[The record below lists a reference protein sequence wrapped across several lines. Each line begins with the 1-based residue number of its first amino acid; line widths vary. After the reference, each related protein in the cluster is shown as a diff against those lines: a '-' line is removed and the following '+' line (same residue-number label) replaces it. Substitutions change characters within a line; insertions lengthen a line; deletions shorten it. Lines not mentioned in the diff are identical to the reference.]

1 MARIVKPVVAEL
13 SPNIYTAAK
22 SANLSPEEQT
32 IVEQFSFTVKNAKRL
47 RAMDGKAAKQ
57 EFQNLTEDA
66 QASIRAMYPNAEFA
80 KDDPSVAQ
88 RLLGLGVSAVKLA
101 GSPIIATFKTAIEY
115 GKTINTGYSAVREIQ
130 QGASPTEGIEPLNAL
145 KLKNPFANTVW
156 SQSYNGRELYDKGAV
171 NRLETKH
178 GKEKVFVA
186 KGLLAGKTPGEIVEE
201 YGKPDKNIADAIMTA
216 FDEPDEFNIILGD
229 VRYAQT
235 SPGRDI
241 TRYALEARPT
251 SAGGIITRI
260 LLNVGEKPENK
271 KKIAE
276 WEKKIKK
283 RSGFIDAFYQIIVD
297 PLTYITGGTTK
308 IATKGGRLAEN
319 VMNQAKNGNY
329 SGSIKQVFAEPDVRN
344 LWNGDLGK
352 LIKDYADAPNTAVK
366 QNAYRTIAQNF
377 PGFSDFKTVDTLAK
391 NLETFDADGA
401 EKFFGE
407 INNVTLLLNGRV
419 DGVTFMRNGIA
430 TARNQRHISGG
441 MATAADAIFNPSA
454 TNAAVGSKLDKL
466 QSKGMDTISILKTV
480 GEDID
485 FGVNKAGVLT
495 FSDIDKD
502 IKTARRISEAIGRIA
517 ARNPAGSQIILG
529 EDAIKTAENFRL
541 VARQVFNRDLADFV
555 TFEFINSNMDEQ
567 VVILRNLYASVMYRY
582 GLHGTAEGT
591 QLIEEVLKRTF
602 NNRSGM
608 TTTSRTEIPE
618 DFASEVSTHAL
629 KIEND
634 SRLLAARG
642 IVQPSQIADAIGN
655 LPYEQIIQ
663 VAAQTRRKN
672 SIPALFDGATRNRYV
687 SEFVNFWTI
696 LTLFP
701 RLGIRSAI
709 DETFMYALSA
719 PARDLLN
726 FARPSVKKEG
736 AVLTALTGSK
746 AAVGPI
752 KRGINKAFR
761 KGGAEE
767 KLSIEERIRIPQD
780 LAERLGVPVEE
791 ITHMQIREETVNRV
805 FRMFGVD
812 ETSSNFSYIKEA
824 FVYHPDV
831 LNSMASSVAA
841 RTSLGGRFDKEIID
855 AVFTPSTLSQALNDA
870 SLKTGRKFRAIST
883 EKLRSTNDKWLTLA
897 HFDTWYRQF
906 VPNTKSLG
914 DNITVDPIN
923 AFFRNNGLRTTKD
936 FATART
942 EMLEV
947 IGVSYDYT
955 TRQFSIKRPDTIKK
969 FLNLFGDS
977 LYFSQRGVQPAEIA
991 RIHIETMLLDMR
1003 NTFHGG
1009 PKSFNEELWT
1019 LLTAKHNNLVAYEM
1033 ESGKKI
1039 LGKWSKVSNS
1049 VTFDEFEKAT
1059 VGKQPVG
1066 EINTSIEFPAL
1077 VPKAELESA
1086 WAKAGNGIME
1096 QMDRQVT
1103 GLFRQPAVLSTYTR
1117 LREGYSGLQDE
1128 YTALVYK
1135 QLKAERPNMP
1145 DDVLMERAENMARK
1159 RYTEIA
1165 MSEATDSVLKY
1176 VDNPNVRSNLALS
1189 TRTVARFYRATEDFW
1204 RRYYRLMREKPLQV
1218 IYRMRLAHQ
1227 GLSARGE
1234 IHYDEN
1240 NEPYVVLPTDA
1251 IINAAVEPTMRKL
1264 TGSSFKVPQFNDITL
1279 KLRLI
1284 NPSFSPDA
1292 GQPSLSGPVAALSF
1306 IGFKSILGYAPG
1318 PLKAPAEEFA
1328 NEIDTFAL
1336 GNLGDNM
1343 TVQRAIVPLFLQ
1355 NLRDIMPRMELSRQE
1370 TTAAFQAISYIQ
1382 AFGDESTRL
1391 PDNPTDKQKNEYIKS
1406 IKLASHNIVAARA
1419 LLGMISPISP
1429 TLRESKGVPDY
1440 IKNTGITSMRAEFY
1454 DILAG
1459 ISKTE
1464 SDDVFDAYE
1473 LAVAMFVGKNPRKI
1487 IYTVARNERNTKV
1500 LIQKTD
1506 QMKRWSIY
1514 NKSFIDTYGEAA
1526 FVFAPQVGDYTA
1538 DAYSWMESQDFIKS
1552 PKLEDYLTNVQTA
1565 QSKQAYFDIARQE
1578 EEALA
1583 NQGSIP
1589 ARKAIIADATNRR
1602 NALKIANPML
1612 NTALSTGGF
1621 EVGTEEAILSSIE
1634 QALDDKSTPM
1644 STQLRKNMAISTKL
1658 IRDFISFSKDPEMK
1672 LIWNFT
1678 DAKREKR
1685 NEIEMLLSDLIK
1697 ADPSIREANRA
1708 VFAPILGFYS
1718 RDTYSV
1724 GGK

>member
-1 MARIVKPVVAEL
+1 MARIINPVVAEVN
-13 SPNIYTAAK
+13 PNIYTAAK
-22 SANLSPEEQT
+22 SANLSQEEQT
-32 IVEQFSFTVKNAKRL
+32 IIEQFSFTVKNAKRL
-47 RAMDGKAAKQ
+47 RAMDSKAAKK
-57 EFQNLTEDA
+57 EFQDLTEEA
-66 QASIRAMYPNAEFA
+66 QQSIRAMYPDAEFA
-80 KDDPSVAQ
+80 KDDPSVAR
-88 RLLGLGVSAVKLA
+88 RLLGVGIGAVKLL
-101 GSPIIATFKTAIEY
+101 GSPIIETYNVAAGY
-115 GKTINTGYSAVREIQ
+115 GKAFNTPYSVVRQVQ
-130 QGASPTEGIEPLNAL
+130 QGASPFAKSTWTNA
-145 KLKNPFANTVW
+145 
-156 SQSYNGRELYDKGAV
+156 YGGRELYDKGAV
-171 NRLETKH
+171 TRLEEKH

-201 YGKPDKNIADAIMTA
+201 YGKPDAKISSAIMAA
-216 FDEPDEFNIILGD
+216 FDEPDDFKIILGD
-229 VRYAQT
+229 VQYAQT
-235 SPGRDI
+235 SPGRDL
-241 TRYALEARPT
+241 TRYAAEARPT
-251 SAGGIITRI
+251 SFGGIFVRNA
-260 LLNVGEKPENK
+260 LGVGERPENK
-271 KKIAE
+271 KKAAE
-276 WEKKIKK
+276 WEKRVKK
-283 RSGFIDAFYQIIVD
+283 RSGFIDGFYQIFAD
-297 PLTYITGGTTK
+297 PLTYVTGGTSK
-308 IATKGGRLAEN
+308 IATKGGRIADN
-319 VMNQAKNGNY
+319 VTKQAKNGNY
-329 SGSIKQVFAEPDVRN
+329 SGAIKQVFAEPDVRN

-352 LIKDYADAPNTAVK
+352 LIKTYAEAPNTAVK

-377 PGFSDFKTVDTLAK
+377 PGFSDFKTIDTFAK
-391 NLETFDADGA
+391 NKAFDADSA
-401 EKFFGE
+401 EKFFSE
-407 INNVTLLLNGRV
+407 IQNATILLNGRV
-419 DGVTFMRNGIA
+419 DGVTFMRNGVA

-454 TNAAVGSKLDKL
+454 TNAAVGTKLDEL
-466 QSKGMDTISILKTV
+466 QAKGMDAIGILKTV

-485 FGVNKAGVLT
+485 FGVNKSGILKFA
-495 FSDIDKD
+495 DIDKD
-502 IKTARRISEAIGRIA
+502 ILKARRISEAIGRLA

-567 VVILRNLYASVMYRY
+567 VVILRNIYASVMYRY
-582 GLHGTAEGT
+582 GLHGTAEGN
-591 QLIEEVLKRTF
+591 QLIEEVLKKTF

-608 TTTSRTEIPE
+608 TTTSRTEVPE
-618 DFASEVSTHAL
+618 EFASEVSTHAL

-634 SRLLAARG
+634 SRILAARG

-746 AAVGPI
+746 AAVGPF
-752 KRGINKAFR
+752 KRGLNKAFR

-767 KLSIEERIRIPQD
+767 KLSIEERIQIPKD
-780 LAERLGVPVEE
+780 LAERLKVPVED
-791 ITHMQIREETVNRV
+791 ITHMQIREETVDRV
-805 FRMFGVD
+805 FKMFGVD
-812 ETSSNFSYIKEA
+812 ETAKNFAYIKEA

-841 RTSLGGRFDKEIID
+841 RTSLGGRFDKDIID

-870 SLKTGRKFRAIST
+870 SLKTGNKFRAIST

-914 DNITVDPIN
+914 DGITVDPIN
-923 AFFRNNGLRTTKD
+923 SFFRNNGLRTTKD

-955 TRQFSIKRPDTIKK
+955 TRQFFIKRPDTTKK

-991 RIHIETMLLDMR
+991 RIHVETMLLDMR

-1009 PKSFNEELWT
+1009 PKSFNEDLWS
-1019 LLTAKHNNLVAYEM
+1019 LLVAKHNNLVAYEM
-1033 ESGKKI
+1033 ESGKKVA
-1039 LGKWSKVSNS
+1039 GKWSKVANS

-1066 EINTSIEFPAL
+1066 EINTSIEFPTL

-1128 YTALVYK
+1128 FMQFTYK
-1135 QLKAERPNMP
+1135 QLKADRPNMA
-1145 DDVLMERAENMARK
+1145 DDAVMQQAEDIARK

-1165 MSEATDSVLKY
+1165 MSEAADSVLKY
-1176 VDNPNVRSNLALS
+1176 VDNPNVRSNFALS

-1234 IHYDEN
+1234 VHYDEN
-1240 NEPYVVLPTDA
+1240 NEPYLVLPTDA
-1251 IINAAVEPTMRKL
+1251 IINSAVEPTIRKL
-1264 TGSSFKVPQFNDITL
+1264 TGGAFKVPQFNDITL

-1306 IGFKSILGYAPG
+1306 IGFKSILGYMPG

-1336 GNLGDNM
+1336 GNLGDNI

-1355 NLRDIMPRMELSRQE
+1355 NLRDIMPRKELSRQE

-1382 AFGDESTRL
+1382 AFGGPDSKL
-1391 PDNPTDKQKNEYIKS
+1391 PDNPTDKQKSDFIKS
-1406 IKLASHNIVAARA
+1406 IKIASHNIVAARA

-1440 IKNTGITSMRAEFY
+1440 IKNTGIVSMRAEFY

-1464 SDDVFDAYE
+1464 SDDVFDPYE
-1473 LAVAMFVGKNPRKI
+1473 LAVAMFVGKNPNKI
-1487 IYTVARNERNTKV
+1487 IYTVARNEKNTKV

-1506 QMKRWSIY
+1506 QMKKWSMY
-1514 NKSFIDTYGEAA
+1514 NKGFVETYGEAA

-1538 DAYSWMESQDFIKS
+1538 DAYAWMEAQDLVKS
-1552 PKLEDYLTNVQTA
+1552 PKLEDYLANVQTSQA
-1565 QSKQAYFDIARQE
+1565 KQAYFDIARQE

-1583 NQGSIP
+1583 NEGSIS
-1589 ARKAIIADATNRR
+1589 ARKTIIADATNRR
-1602 NALKIANPML
+1602 NAIKTTNPAL
-1612 NTALSTGGF
+1612 AAALSSGGF
-1621 EVGTEEAILSSIE
+1621 EVGTEEALLSSIE
-1634 QALDDKSTPM
+1634 QAIGDKSTPI
-1644 STQLRKNMAISTKL
+1644 SQDLRKKMALSTKL
-1658 IRDFISFSKDPEMK
+1658 VRDFITFSKDPEMK

-1678 DAKREKR
+1678 EAKRAKR
-1685 NEIEMLLSDLIK
+1685 AEVERLLSDLIQ